1 MVSKKGHFEDVFL
14 LQLIFTPTSNLFGP
28 QVLYMDGQL
37 LKWGIFWYHGTIFWL
52 DYIASTFLWRSPDRI
67 VLYSWD
73 LVLDVHLVELFM
85 MKNVWKYWLTQLSQP
100 VLCTLNM
107 LVWTDYKHNWT
118 LMFWW
123 QASIR
128 CVSYV
133 SLNKECSTFQ
143 YYIYLK
149 FCTKAFAQR

>member
-1 MVSKKGHFEDVFL
+1 MCLVYQLVLKVKHCFYFKGQKVKEKENINQQFVNNFIPIHDNICKVVCLICIKGCIYIHF
-14 LQLIFTPTSNLFGP
+14 I
-28 QVLYMDGQL
+28 Y
-37 LKWGIFWYHGTIFWL
+37 
-52 DYIASTFLWRSPDRI
+52 
-67 VLYSWD
+67 
-73 LVLDVHLVELFM
+73 LDVHLVELYM
-85 MKNVWKYWLTQLSQP
+85 MKNVWNYWLTQLSQP
-100 VLCTLNM
+100 ILCTLNM

-143 YYIYLK
+143 YYIYLN
-149 FCTKAFAQR
+149 FCIKAFAQR